1 MKQPEELRSF
11 RWFGGERTSGLRA
24 FGHRSRMRQL
34 GVEAT
39 EHLGKP
45 LILIL
50 NTWSEINPCHMHL
63 RQRAEQVKRGV
74 LEAGGFPVEM
84 PVATLSETF
93 QKPTPMM
100 YRNLLAMET
109 EELLRSY
116 PADGA
121 VLMGGCDKTTPALLM
136 GAASANIP
144 AIYLTAGPML
154 RGNFRGQ
161 AVGSGTD
168 VWKFWDDARAGLI
181 GDCELAELE
190 CGIARSPGHCMT
202 MGTASTMTSAAE
214 ALGMTLTGMASI
226 PAVDSAHYRMA
237 AATGRRIVAMA
248 WEDLTPDK
256 ILTREA
262 FEDAVAT
269 VLALGGSTNAF
280 IHLIAMAG
288 RVGVD
293 LTLDDFDAISRR
305 VPWLANIRPSG
316 KYLMEDFYYAGGL
329 PALLGQLAK
338 VPGALHLDRPTVN
351 DGPFG
356 EKIMDAPVYND
367 DVIRTPD
374 TPLAAEGGVAVLRG
388 NLAPDGAVIKHIA
401 AEGRL
406 LKHTGPAVVFDDYH
420 QMQERINDPALNIT
434 PDSVLVLRNAGP
446 KGGPGMPEYGMLPIP
461 DYLLAQG
468 VRDMVRISDARMSG
482 TSYGACVLHVAPE
495 SFVGGPLA
503 LVQAGD
509 LITLDVAA
517 RELSLNVPE
526 RTLARRR
533 EQWQPP
539 APKFERG
546 YGALFTEHIT
556 QANEGCDFDF
566 LARRGRNPEPDPKS
580 GKVTQMIQGFDPR
593 TGEPVGEPV
602 AETTDAG
609 LDAIVAAALA
619 AAPAWGAGTALA
631 KRAEAL
637 EAVADALDDRVGE
650 LAVIAD
656 TETALGGERLTGE
669 VARTTAQLRMFAGV
683 LRDGGYRD
691 AVVTRPRVSS
701 LTCGGS
707 PGRWGRWPC
716 SRRPTS
722 RSRSRWRAATP
733 PPRWPRAARSW
744 SRRTRA
750 IRSPPTSPPRWSTRR
765 WPRPGRPP
773 GRSGWYTGCRRAC
786 GCSGTRISRRP
797 GSPGPPPAGWLWPG
811 SARSG
816 RSRSRS
822 TESSA
827 RSTRVWC
834 CPGPRSPGRPRSP
847 PDTSRR

>member
-1 MKQPEELRSF
+1 MTAKENTAKENTAKENTAKENTAKENTARKTPEELRSF

-34 GVEAT
+34 GVEPE

-45 LILIL
+45 LIVIL

-154 RGNFRGQ
+154 SGNFRGQ
-161 AVGSGTD
+161 KVGSGTD
-168 VWKFWDDARAGLI
+168 VWKFWDDARAGLV

-214 ALGMTLTGMASI
+214 ALGMTLPGMASI

-237 AATGRRIVAMA
+237 AATGRRVVDMV

-269 VLALGGSTNAF
+269 VLALGGSTNAL

-288 RVGVD
+288 RAGVE

-305 VPWLANIRPSG
+305 VPWLANVKPSG
-316 KYLMEDFYYAGGL
+316 TYLMEDFYYAGGL

-338 VPGALHLDRPTVN
+338 VPGALHLDRIIVTG
-351 DGPFG
+351 GPFG
-356 EKIMDAPVYND
+356 EKITDAPIYNE
-367 DVIRTPD
+367 DVIRTAD
-374 TPLAAEGGVAVLRG
+374 TALAAEGGVAVLRG

-401 AEGRL
+401 AEPHL
-406 LKHTGPAVVFDDYH
+406 LKHTGPAVVFDSYADL
-420 QMQERINDPALNIT
+420 QERINDPALNVT

-495 SFVGGPLA
+495 SFIGGPLA
-503 LVQAGD
+503 LVQTGD

-517 RELSLNVPE
+517 RELSLDISE
-526 RTLARRR
+526 RALAQRR

-539 APKFERG
+539 AAKFERG
-546 YGALFTEHIT
+546 YGALYSEHIT
-556 QANEGCDFDF
+556 QANEGCDFGF
-566 LARRGRNPEPDPKS
+566 LARRGRNPDPN
-580 GKVTQMIQGFDPR
+580 PR
-593 TGEPVGEPV
+593 
-602 AETTDAG
+602 
-609 LDAIVAAALA
+609 
-619 AAPAWGAGTALA
+619 
-631 KRAEAL
+631 
-637 EAVADALDDRVGE
+637 
-650 LAVIAD
+650 
-656 TETALGGERLTGE
+656 
-669 VARTTAQLRMFAGV
+669 
-683 LRDGGYRD
+683 
-691 AVVTRPRVSS
+691 
-701 LTCGGS
+701 
-707 PGRWGRWPC
+707 
-716 SRRPTS
+716 
-722 RSRSRWRAATP
+722 
-733 PPRWPRAARSW
+733 
-744 SRRTRA
+744 
-750 IRSPPTSPPRWSTRR
+750 
-765 WPRPGRPP
+765 
-773 GRSGWYTGCRRAC
+773 
-786 GCSGTRISRRP
+786 
-797 GSPGPPPAGWLWPG
+797 
-811 SARSG
+811 
-816 RSRSRS
+816 
-822 TESSA
+822 
-827 RSTRVWC
+827 
-834 CPGPRSPGRPRSP
+834 
-847 PDTSRR
+847 